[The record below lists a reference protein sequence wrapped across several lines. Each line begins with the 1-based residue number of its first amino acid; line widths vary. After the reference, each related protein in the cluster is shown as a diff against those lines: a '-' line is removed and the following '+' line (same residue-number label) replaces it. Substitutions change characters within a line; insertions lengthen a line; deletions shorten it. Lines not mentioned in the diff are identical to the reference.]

1 MVQTRQAMSSCS
13 WRTLSARQATAAY
26 QDVPGT
32 GWPTTRQ
39 SMVPEMAGKT
49 MSRGVMS

>member
-1 MVQTRQAMSSCS
+1 MVQTRQAISSCS
-13 WRTLSARQATAAY
+13 CRTLSALQATAAY

-39 SMVPEMAGKT
+39 SMVPEMAGNT
-49 MSRGVMS
+49 MSRGLMS